1 MSRIYD
7 DLQNQLNTEY
17 KKEAEDCIKIYN
29 KVKELSGGS
38 VWSSDWH
45 VLTTIAGF
53 FPASN
58 DIVPNRMAL
67 KPSAIGE
74 IFLKG
79 IYAKPIIPRSKGWRR
94 N

>member
-1 MSRIYD
+1 MGRIYN
-7 DLQNQLNTEY
+7 DLQNQLNSKY

-29 KVKELSGGS
+29 KLKEISEGS

-53 FPASN
+53 IPAPN
-58 DIVPNRMAL
+58 DVVPNRMAL
-67 KPSAIGE
+67 KPSRIGE

-79 IYAKPIIPRSKGWRR
+79 IYAKPIIPRSKGQRR

>member
-1 MSRIYD
+1 MGRIYN
-7 DLQNQLNTEY
+7 DLQNQLNSKY
-17 KKEAEDCIKIYN
+17 KKEAE
-29 KVKELSGGS
+29 
-38 VWSSDWH
+38 DWH

-53 FPASN
+53 IPAPN
-58 DIVPNRMAL
+58 DVVPNRMAL
-67 KPSAIGE
+67 KPSRIGE